1 MAGSFPHQ
9 KFIDTATTLALLLVM
24 QSKARK
30 LVTFLT
36 TAFIGVSAYSL
47 YQIFLFDDPR
57 YAVSDE
63 SDPERNEQSTP
74 RSFVLPATPA
84 VAIEQEQRAK
94 ELRAGLSSG
103 KCISKL
109 RDMGYQIDDM
119 DASFNATYIR
129 AVMEYQKTNNLKVTG
144 VTDVETRK
152 RMGC

>member
-1 MAGSFPHQ
+1 
-9 KFIDTATTLALLLVM
+9 M
-24 QSKARK
+24 QSKTRN
-30 LVTFLT
+30 LVSLLT

-57 YAVSDE
+57 YAVSVE

-94 ELRAGLSSG
+94 EVRAGLSSE

-119 DASFNATYIR
+119 DASFNATYIK
-129 AVMEYQKTNNLKVTG
+129 AVIEYQKANNLRVTG
-144 VTDVETRK
+144 VSDVETRK